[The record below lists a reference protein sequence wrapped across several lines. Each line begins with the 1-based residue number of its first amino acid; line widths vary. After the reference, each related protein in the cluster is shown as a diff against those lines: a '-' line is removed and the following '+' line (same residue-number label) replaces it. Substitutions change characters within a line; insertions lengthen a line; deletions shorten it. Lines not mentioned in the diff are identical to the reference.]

1 MRNRVV
7 SVALRQTGAACS
19 GLFSGLPG
27 VADDLREFVA
37 PLDAARASR
46 SATGATVR
54 DKVGTSLEGRI
65 RGFLKTQIP
74 W

>member
-1 MRNRVV
+1 MV